1 MHCNYSEINFPCA
14 WADNSITLIKLDN
27 MNKKI
32 KMGLVGGGPGSFIGP
47 VHHRAAIMDGEI
59 ELVCGAFDADPEKS
73 KAAADVYHIS
83 SDRAYGTW
91 QEMLDK
97 ESKLPEDQR
106 MDMVSVTTPNHL
118 HFPISAAALEKGFH
132 VVCEKPVT
140 ISLDEAEKLAGI
152 VDKTGLL
159 FALTHTYTGY
169 PMVKEAKYL
178 VSKNKLGT
186 IRKIVVEYPQG
197 WLSTAL
203 EKTGNQQASW
213 RSDPKYNGPGG
224 CLGDIGVHA
233 ENLAEYIT
241 GLQISELCA
250 DINSFV
256 PGRALDDDAAV
267 LLRFE
272 GGARGVLWATQIAA
286 GEENNITI
294 RVYGEKGG
302 LEWRQHDPNTLLLK
316 MLDQPVQIL
325 RAGSNYSNLSDI
337 ARWNLR
343 VPGGHP
349 EGYIEAFANIYR
361 NMSYAINQRKQNLP
375 VDPAYLD
382 FPTVHDGVRGM
393 RFIEKVVESA
403 GSSTKWI
410 KF

>member
-1 MHCNYSEINFPCA
+1 MSR
-14 WADNSITLIKLDN
+14 
-27 MNKKI
+27 KI

-47 VHHRAAIMDGEI
+47 VHFRAAIMDGHI
-59 ELVCGAFDADPEKS
+59 ELVCGAFDSDPEKS
-73 KAAADVYHIS
+73 KASAGIYHVS
-83 SDRAYGTW
+83 PERAYGTW
-91 QEMLDK
+91 KEMIEK
-97 ESKLPEDQR
+97 EAGLPEDVR
-106 MDMVSVTTPNHL
+106 MDMVAITTPNHL
-118 HFPISAAALEKGFH
+118 HFPVAMEALDKGFH

-140 ISLDEAEKLAGI
+140 ISHDEAVELAKK

-169 PMVKEAKYL
+169 PMVKEARQL
-178 VSKNKLGT
+178 VSKDRIGPV
-186 IRKIVVEYPQG
+186 RKIVVEYPQG
-197 WLSTAL
+197 WLSTPL
-203 EKTGNQQASW
+203 EKEGNQQAAW
-213 RSDPKYNGPGG
+213 RSDPRYNGPGG

-250 DINSFV
+250 DMNSFV
-256 PGRALDDDAAV
+256 PGRALDDDVAV

-286 GEENNITI
+286 GEENNLTI

-316 MLDQPVQIL
+316 MLGQPVQVM
-325 RAGSNYSNLSDI
+325 RAGVNHADLSEI

-349 EGYIEAFANIYR
+349 EGYIEAFANIYK
-361 NMSYAINQRKQNLP
+361 NMAHALNQRKENLP
-375 VDPAYLD
+375 ADPAYLD

-393 RFIEKVVESA
+393 RFIERVIESA
-403 GSSTKWI
+403 RSKEKWL

>member
-1 MHCNYSEINFPCA
+1 
-14 WADNSITLIKLDN
+14 

-47 VHHRAAIMDGEI
+47 VHFRAAIMDGHI
-59 ELVCGAFDADPEKS
+59 ELVCGAFDSDPVQS
-73 KAAADVYHIS
+73 KASAEIYGIS
-83 SDRAYGTW
+83 PKRAYGTW
-91 QEMLDK
+91 EEMFEK
-97 ESKLPEDQR
+97 ENSLPESEK
-106 MDMVSVTTPNHL
+106 MDMVAVTTPNHL
-118 HFPISAAALEKGFH
+118 HFPISMKALENGFH

-140 ISLDEAEKLAGI
+140 ISHEEAQKLAAK
-152 VDKTGLL
+152 VDDSGLL
-159 FALTHTYTGY
+159 FALTPTYTGY
-169 PMVKEAKYL
+169 PMVKEAKHL
-178 VSKNKLGT
+178 VSGNQLGT

-197 WLSTAL
+197 WLSTPL
-203 EKTGNQQASW
+203 EKTGNQQAEW
-213 RSDPKYNGPGG
+213 RSKPEFNGPGG

-241 GLQISELCA
+241 GLQIDALCA

-256 PGRALDDDAAV
+256 PGRALDDDASV

-286 GEENNITI
+286 GEENNLTI

-325 RAGSNYSNLSDI
+325 RAGVNYSNLSEI

-349 EGYIEAFANIYR
+349 EGYIEAFANIYKNMAHAIQQR
-361 NMSYAINQRKQNLP
+361 NENLP

-393 RFIEKVVESA
+393 RFIEKVIESA
-403 GSSTKWI
+403 RSSEKWI
-410 KF
+410 KFQG

>member
-1 MHCNYSEINFPCA
+1 MAGNAGQGKQTPGGSENGHGI
-14 WADNSITLIKLDN
+14 SYHSK
-27 MNKKI
+27 
-32 KMGLVGGGPGSFIGP
+32 SF
-47 VHHRAAIMDGEI
+47 
-59 ELVCGAFDADPEKS
+59 
-73 KAAADVYHIS
+73 
-83 SDRAYGTW
+83 T
-91 QEMLDK
+91 
-97 ESKLPEDQR
+97 
-106 MDMVSVTTPNHL
+106 
-118 HFPISAAALEKGFH
+118 FPISAAALEKGFH

-178 VSKNKLGT
+178 VSRNQLGT

-197 WLSTAL
+197 WLSTPL

-272 GGARGVLWATQIAA
+272 GGARGS
-286 GEENNITI
+286 
-294 RVYGEKGG
+294 
-302 LEWRQHDPNTLLLK
+302 TL
-316 MLDQPVQIL
+316 
-325 RAGSNYSNLSDI
+325 
-337 ARWNLR
+337 
-343 VPGGHP
+343 GHP
-349 EGYIEAFANIYR
+349 DCSR
-361 NMSYAINQRKQNLP
+361 
-375 VDPAYLD
+375 
-382 FPTVHDGVRGM
+382 
-393 RFIEKVVESA
+393 
-403 GSSTKWI
+403 
-410 KF
+410 

>member
-1 MHCNYSEINFPCA
+1 MS
-14 WADNSITLIKLDN
+14 
-27 MNKKI
+27 KKI

-47 VHHRAAIMDGEI
+47 VHFRAAIMDGEI

-73 KAAADVYHIS
+73 KASAEIYNIS
-83 SDRAYGTW
+83 PDRAYDTW

-97 ESKLPEDQR
+97 EGSMPEEDR
-106 MDMVSVTTPNHL
+106 IDLVSITTPNHL
-118 HFPISAAALEKGFH
+118 HYPVSKAALKKGFH

-140 ISLDEAEKLAGI
+140 ISLDEAVKLAGE
-152 VDKTGLL
+152 VEESGLL

-169 PMVKEAKYL
+169 PMVKEAKQL
-178 VSKNKLGT
+178 VSANKLGE
-186 IRKIVVEYPQG
+186 IRKVVVEYPQG
-197 WLSTAL
+197 WLSTPV
-203 EKTGNQQASW
+203 EKTKAVW
-213 RSDPKYNGPGG
+213 RLDPAYNGPGG
-224 CLGDIGVHA
+224 CMGDIGVHA

-256 PGRALDDDAAV
+256 PGRTLDDDASV

-286 GEENNITI
+286 GEENNFTI

-302 LEWRQHDPNTLLLK
+302 IEWRQHDPNTLLLK

-325 RAGSNYSNLSDI
+325 RAGSNYSNLSEI
-337 ARWNLR
+337 TRWNLR
-343 VPGGHP
+343 LPGGHP
-349 EGYIEAFANIYR
+349 EGYIEAFANIYK
-361 NMSYAINQRKQNLP
+361 NMAYAIKQRKKNLP

-393 RFIEKVVESA
+393 RFIEKVIESA
-403 GSSTKWI
+403 GSPDKWI

>member
-1 MHCNYSEINFPCA
+1 MS
-14 WADNSITLIKLDN
+14 
-27 MNKKI
+27 KKI

-47 VHHRAAIMDGEI
+47 VHFRAAMMDGHI
-59 ELVCGAFDADPEKS
+59 ELVCGAFDADPQKS
-73 KAAADVYHIS
+73 KDAAGIYHVS
-83 SDRAYGTW
+83 PERAYGTW
-91 QEMLDK
+91 EEMLEK
-97 ESKLPEDQR
+97 ENRLSSDQR
-106 MDMVSVTTPNHL
+106 MDMVAITTPNHL
-118 HFPISAAALEKGFH
+118 HFPVSMAALEKGFH

-140 ISLDEAEKLAGI
+140 ISHDEAVKLAEK
-152 VDKTGLL
+152 VDTTGLL

-178 VSKNKLGT
+178 ISRNKLGT

-197 WLSTAL
+197 WLSTPL
-203 EKTGNQQASW
+203 EKTGNQQAAW
-213 RSDPKYNGPGG
+213 RSRPEYNGPGG

-256 PGRALDDDAAV
+256 PGRALDDDASV

-286 GEENNITI
+286 GEENNLTI
-294 RVYGEKGG
+294 RIYGEKGG
-302 LEWRQHDPNTLLLK
+302 MEWRQHDPNTLLLK
-316 MLDQPVQIL
+316 MLDEPVQIL
-325 RAGSNYSNLSDI
+325 RAGVNHGNLSEI
-337 ARWNLR
+337 TKWNLR

-349 EGYIEAFANIYR
+349 EGYIEAFANIYK
-361 NMSYAINQRKQNLP
+361 NMAHAINQRSTNLP

-403 GSSTKWI
+403 NSSQKWI

>member
-1 MHCNYSEINFPCA
+1 
-14 WADNSITLIKLDN
+14 

-47 VHHRAAIMDGEI
+47 VHYRAAIMDGGI
-59 ELVCGAFDADPEKS
+59 ELVCGAFDVDPEKS
-73 KAAADVYHIS
+73 KAAADVYHVS

-178 VSKNKLGT
+178 VSKNQLGP

-197 WLSTAL
+197 WLSTPL
-203 EKTGNQQASW
+203 EKTGHQQASW

-361 NMSYAINQRKQNLP
+361 NMSFAINQRKKNLP

>member
-1 MHCNYSEINFPCA
+1 M
-14 WADNSITLIKLDN
+14 
-27 MNKKI
+27 
-32 KMGLVGGGPGSFIGP
+32 
-47 VHHRAAIMDGEI
+47 R
-59 ELVCGAFDADPEKS
+59 
-73 KAAADVYHIS
+73 
-83 SDRAYGTW
+83 
-91 QEMLDK
+91 
-97 ESKLPEDQR
+97 QR
-106 MDMVSVTTPNHL
+106 NLLRRV
-118 HFPISAAALEKGFH
+118 
-132 VVCEKPVT
+132 
-140 ISLDEAEKLAGI
+140 DE
-152 VDKTGLL
+152 TGLL

-178 VSKNKLGT
+178 VSKNKLGN

-197 WLSTAL
+197 WLSTPL
-203 EKTGNQQASW
+203 EKTGNQQAAW
-213 RSDPKYNGPGG
+213 RSDPRYNGPGG

-256 PGRALDDDAAV
+256 PGRPLDDDASV

-286 GEENNITI
+286 GEENNLTI
-294 RVYGEKGG
+294 RVYGEKG
-302 LEWRQHDPNTLLLK
+302 TLDGGSMIPIHSCLK

-325 RAGSNYSNLSDI
+325 RAGAQITDNLSEI

-349 EGYIEAFANIYR
+349 EGYIEAFANIYK
-361 NMSYAINQRKQNLP
+361 NMAYAIRQRKENLP

-382 FPTVHDGVRGM
+382 FPYC
-393 RFIEKVVESA
+393 S
-403 GSSTKWI
+403 
-410 KF
+410 

>member
-1 MHCNYSEINFPCA
+1 MS
-14 WADNSITLIKLDN
+14 
-27 MNKKI
+27 KKI

-47 VHHRAAIMDGEI
+47 VHVRAAIMDGHI
-59 ELVCGAFDADPEKS
+59 ELVCGAFDPDPVKS
-73 KAAADVYHIS
+73 KAAADIYNIS
-83 SDRAYGTW
+83 PGRAYGTW
-91 QEMLDK
+91 EEMFEK
-97 ESKLPEDQR
+97 ENNLPEDEK

-118 HFPISAAALEKGFH
+118 HFPISMRALEKGFH

-140 ISLDEAEKLAGI
+140 ISQDEAKKLAEK
-152 VDKTGLL
+152 VDSTGLL

-169 PMVKEAKYL
+169 PMVKEAKHL
-178 VSKNKLGT
+178 VSENQLGNL
-186 IRKIVVEYPQG
+186 RKVVVEYPQG
-197 WLSTAL
+197 WLSTPL
-203 EKTGNQQASW
+203 EKTGNQQAEW
-213 RSDPKYNGPGG
+213 RSKPEYSGPGG
-224 CLGDIGVHA
+224 CMGDIGVHA

-256 PGRALDDDAAV
+256 PGRALDDDASV

-272 GGARGVLWATQIAA
+272 GGAKGVLWATQIAA
-286 GEENNITI
+286 GEENNLAI

-325 RAGSNYSNLSDI
+325 RAGINHGYLSEI

-343 VPGGHP
+343 IPAGHP
-349 EGYIEAFANIYR
+349 EGYIEAFANIYK
-361 NMSYAINQRKQNLP
+361 NMAHAINQRKENLP

-393 RFIEKVVESA
+393 RFIEKVIESA
-403 GSSTKWI
+403 GSTDKWI

>member
-1 MHCNYSEINFPCA
+1 MG
-14 WADNSITLIKLDN
+14 KR
-27 MNKKI
+27 I

-47 VHHRAAIMDGEI
+47 VHFRAAIMDGEI
-59 ELVCGAFDADPEKS
+59 ELVCGAFDADPAKS
-73 KAAADVYHIS
+73 KAAADIYNIS
-83 SDRAYGTW
+83 PKRAYGTW
-91 QEMLDK
+91 EEMFKK
-97 ESKLPEDQR
+97 ESSMPEGER
-106 MDMVSVTTPNHL
+106 MEMVAVTTPNHL
-118 HFPISAAALEKGFH
+118 HFPISMAALDSGFH

-140 ISLDEAEKLAGI
+140 VSLDEAEKLAAR
-152 VDKTGLL
+152 VDESGLL
-159 FALTHTYTGY
+159 FALTHTHTGY

-178 VSKNKLGT
+178 VSKNKLGN

-197 WLSTAL
+197 WLSTPL
-203 EKTGNQQASW
+203 EKTGNQQAAW
-213 RSDPKYNGPGG
+213 RSDPRYNGPGG

-256 PGRALDDDAAV
+256 PGRPLDDDAAV
-267 LLRFE
+267 LLRFK

-286 GEENNITI
+286 GEENNLTI

-325 RAGSNYSNLSDI
+325 RAGSNYGNLSEI

-349 EGYIEAFANIYR
+349 EGYIEAFANIYK
-361 NMSYAINQRKQNLP
+361 NMAYAINQRKENLP

-393 RFIEKVVESA
+393 RFIERTIESA
-403 GSSTKWI
+403 GSSQKWI